1 MTSPVEKERIRA
13 KTRMQRRRKE
23 RDLLRRGKLSPYR
36 IGVGEAFISLCRSLL
51 FMKRGLSWK
60 EKGWG
65 EQKLCDSSNERMRM
79 EYYNY
84 TLIMFGVLE
93 KDSEERKVL
102 SKIWEL

>member
-1 MTSPVEKERIRA
+1 
-13 KTRMQRRRKE
+13 
-23 RDLLRRGKLSPYR
+23 
-36 IGVGEAFISLCRSLL
+36 
-51 FMKRGLSWK
+51 
-60 EKGWG
+60 
-65 EQKLCDSSNERMRM
+65 M